1 MKNFVDRPQ
10 APCTVLFFAVTILF
24 VSACGSDRAVQ
35 NEPPI
40 QVQTST
46 GQVTRPEESDHER
59 LERLRREALQLMIAA
74 AQRALDI
81 GPFQIRIDKA
91 VTAGLAL
98 GITTIGNLS
107 YGAWQSWWLA
117 TIWLCVCF
125 MCVAIERTGEQID
138 QTR

>member
-40 QVQTST
+40 QVQAST

-91 VTAGLAL
+91 ATTALTDLPDA
-98 GITTIGNLS
+98 
-107 YGAWQSWWLA
+107 AQQ
-117 TIWLCVCF
+117 
-125 MCVAIERTGEQID
+125 MEQVVID
-138 QTR
+138 LEDAVRSGHSPD